1 MSPAREQREAVEVF
15 VGRVGGPKSH
25 YPVEHRILICVEL
38 LDLMRINRVGNRCDS
53 TVCCS
58 VCRGGN
64 KRRMGRPSRKRP
76 RPLLPT
82 NSPKH
87 VVMKHPPNVP
97 AMFAGTGLRS
107 LLIASA
113 SNTDVMLCSNTSAGN
128 RETTQASRRETEAPA
143 VQHVWGAVS
152 EGDIAHDGSGLR
164 LEVDVDVDRFGVVWL
179 LNPGSKGTPPDHGSK
194 TRLARGTNSPE
205 NGSGEDTANETGA
218 ATKDA
223 EIAPGGSSSVSKP
236 PPMLTQLSA
245 GHLEK
250 NTPAVFS
257 DGAAGDEEQALRDE
271 LSTLKGE
278 FGDIP
283 TTVFKR
289 ARSACN
295 PAEVIGS
302 GPFLN
307 RSAAKLANIDAMAG
321 LLMSSGHPRRSGL
334 SGSGS
339 SCSPRRT
346 SSETLLADWRT
357 EPARQRPAAASAGF
371 NGGDGGVGRLAC
383 RTHDGREISRDEAH
397 KVRVEERE
405 RVGPKEGDE
414 AGTQDKPF
422 PLLLFA
428 DLCGG
433 PGGFSEYILRRRR
446 QLGLSA
452 KGWGISL
459 REEHFKERD
468 ELYSGDAVGDDP
480 CEKGG
485 NREVCEEKQGGRAGL
500 SEDPDDDD
508 DRRVRYKDPCAWRLD
523 RLAPWCDV
531 SVTRGGDSV
540 ELVRDAESSVATAK
554 ASYVRGAGVRSMATA
569 NDAPPKE
576 GSKAVVVDGVVSK
589 ARSSFVS
596 TVADRERGNGPHPR
610 GTSSGDGDCC
620 QHDAAS
626 AQGPGT
632 TSNTVDLDT
641 GDPSPPVAPPSAA
654 SLAPACPA
662 AAATDDAQP
671 LLEMRIDYGADG
683 TGNLADENNIR
694 EFVGAVL
701 ASTGGRRLDLVV
713 SDGGFGAAR
722 NARDQ
727 ERLVSPLVHC
737 EVSLVGWPCVVGWVG
752 TRNYCVS
759 CRSCDSESQ
768 NVGGFYSSLVCECVF
783 LLLQAC
789 ISGCTPSSKGECR
802 T

>member
-1 MSPAREQREAVEVF
+1 
-15 VGRVGGPKSH
+15 
-25 YPVEHRILICVEL
+25 
-38 LDLMRINRVGNRCDS
+38 
-53 TVCCS
+53 
-58 VCRGGN
+58 
-64 KRRMGRPSRKRP
+64 MGRPNRKRP
-76 RPLLPT
+76 RPLLPAT
-82 NSPKH
+82 SQKH

-97 AMFAGTGLRS
+97 AMFKGTGLRS

-113 SNTDVMLCSNTSAGN
+113 SNTDVVPCSNTSAGN

-164 LEVDVDVDRFGVVWL
+164 LGVDVDVDRFGVVWL
-179 LNPGSKGTPPDHGSK
+179 LNPGSNRTLPDLGNK
-194 TRLARGTNSPE
+194 NCLARGTNSPE
-205 NGSGEDTANETGA
+205 SGSGEDTANETGA

-223 EIAPGGSSSVSKP
+223 DIAPGGSSSVPKP
-236 PPMLTQLSA
+236 PPLLTQLSA

-295 PAEVIGS
+295 PAEAIGS

-321 LLMSSGHPRRSGL
+321 LLMLSGHPRSSGL

-346 SSETLLADWRT
+346 SSATLLADWRT
-357 EPARQRPAAASAGF
+357 QPARQRPVATSAGF

-383 RTHDGREISRDEAH
+383 RTHDGREFFRGEAH
-397 KVRVEERE
+397 KGRVEERQ

-414 AGTQDKPF
+414 ADTQEKPF

-446 QLGLSA
+446 QLGLPA

-459 REEHFKERD
+459 REGHFKERD
-468 ELYSGDAVGDDP
+468 ELHSGDAVGDDP
-480 CEKGG
+480 DEQGG
-485 NREVCEEKQGGRAGL
+485 NREVCEAKQGGRAGL
-500 SEDPDDDD
+500 SEDPENDD
-508 DRRVRYKDPCAWRLD
+508 DRRVRYRDPCAWRVD
-523 RLAPWCDV
+523 RLTPWCDI

-540 ELVRDAESSVATAK
+540 ELVHDAERGAATANTSRVRDAE
-554 ASYVRGAGVRSMATA
+554 GRSMTT
-569 NDAPPKE
+569 DKDSPQKE
-576 GSKAVVVDGVVSK
+576 DSKAVVVDGVVSK
-589 ARSSFVS
+589 ARSCFLS
-596 TVADRERGNGPHPR
+596 TAANREPGNDPHPR

-626 AQGPGT
+626 AQGRGT

-641 GDPSPPVAPPSAA
+641 GDASPPVAPPSAA

-662 AAATDDAQP
+662 AAAADDAQL

-694 EFVGAVL
+694 GFVDAVL

-737 EVSLVGWPCVVGWVG
+737 EVSLVGWQGVMGCGA
-752 TRNYCVS
+752 TRNLLCV
-759 CRSCDSESQ
+759 
-768 NVGGFYSSLVCECVF
+768 
-783 LLLQAC
+783 LQVV
-789 ISGCTPSSKGECR
+789 
-802 T
+802 